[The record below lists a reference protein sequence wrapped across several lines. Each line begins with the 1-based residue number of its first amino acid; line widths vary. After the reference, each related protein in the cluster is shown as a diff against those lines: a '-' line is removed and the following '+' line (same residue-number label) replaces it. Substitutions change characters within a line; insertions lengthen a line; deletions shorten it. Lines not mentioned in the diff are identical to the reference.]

1 MYCVIQFEKCGAGK
15 TDSKDENQEK
25 RSNPCPCTQI
35 LSIIFNFNFR
45 NWFYAGNSR
54 PISHA
59 VQVNFPE
66 YWSVPK
72 QHHCGINFYMSWVE
86 GMRWQLWKVQRRLN
100 HKWNV
105 SSVTYLKCWTV
116 MAFMPVWQLTR
127 RSEVT
132 GFDFTPAESFSWLF
146 FIFHKVPKGRRERFQ
161 VTPRSRWPSSTPFSL
176 HHWSRRTQQ
185 MAIAVL
191 VTPVE
196 AGPGPLLS
204 TREKAGKGRE
214 AQGWCWI
221 SHPTASGLVNLE
233 LKDTGG
239 GGGWMVGAV
248 YWCLTN
254 RVCLC
259 TLQTYCLCS
268 QLWLT
273 VTGSTLMNLP
283 FIL

>member
-1 MYCVIQFEKCGAGK
+1 MAALEGSEKTESQVKC
-15 TDSKDENQEK
+15 DISD
-25 RSNPCPCTQI
+25 
-35 LSIIFNFNFR
+35 IFKMLNCD
-45 NWFYAGNSR
+45 GL
-54 PISHA
+54 HA
-59 VQVNFPE
+59 
-66 YWSVPK
+66 SVTVD
-72 QHHCGINFYMSWVE
+72 QAIWGDRLWLYSSWV
-86 GMRWQLWKVQRRLN
+86 L
-100 HKWNV
+100 
-105 SSVTYLKCWTV
+105 
-116 MAFMPVWQLTR
+116 FMTI
-127 RSEVT
+127 
-132 GFDFTPAESFSWLF
+132 F
-146 FIFHKVPKGRRERFQ
+146 FFHKVPKGRRERFQ
-161 VTPRSRWPSSTPFSL
+161 VTPRFRWPSSTPFSL

-273 VTGSTLMNLP
+273 VTGSTLMNMP